1 MKVSEDYDS
10 ATFQRK
16 PGTRHIIT
24 LGTSGVPVSRL
35 VLMVVLEQMELVS
48 EKEDEEI
55 VVEVM
60 LILVVLI
67 LDEEVVLIEVVM
79 MLLVSLLLPSCE
91 IFIIKCMQISSY
103 KVLTSTAITSCF
115 GWRVIVAVPSLG
127 YSISLYCK
135 SGFKTLLCLLL
146 PNRCATHIRNEIC
159 CQNL

>member
-1 MKVSEDYDS
+1 MILLPSKESLAQGMS
-10 ATFQRK
+10 S
-16 PGTRHIIT
+16 
-24 LGTSGVPVSRL
+24 LWVPLSRL

-48 EKEDEEI
+48 EEDEEV

-135 SGFKTLLCLLL
+135 SGFKTLLCSL
-146 PNRCATHIRNEIC
+146 
-159 CQNL
+159 